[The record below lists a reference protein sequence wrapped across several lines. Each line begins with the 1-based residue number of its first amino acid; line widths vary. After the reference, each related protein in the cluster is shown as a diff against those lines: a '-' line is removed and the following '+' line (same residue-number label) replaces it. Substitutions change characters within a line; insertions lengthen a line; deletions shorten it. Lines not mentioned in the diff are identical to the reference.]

1 MANDN
6 KKTKYFYS
14 FEAKDGD
21 KTKTY
26 TILQPNRKLKESADL
41 FYSSTVSKYIKAGIL
56 PRAAYETTL
65 KNLGGTVSD
74 SDKETHQANKTR
86 LFEASIE
93 LSELNLKKQ
102 EDRTSDEH
110 DTAQKL
116 ASEISDLQNKVLS
129 FESAQFMIYENTAE
143 AKARNKTITWLLL
156 HLSYEKNG
164 DQYIPL
170 FKSSDLEGKL
180 DEYEDIQEDEFLVS
194 VLGRINY
201 LITLWFL
208 GRIET
213 EEDFA
218 KFDKDSVDE
227 EVVEE
232 KQEFVETSAIQETK
246 GE

>member
-1 MANDN
+1 MAT
-6 KKTKYFYS
+6 KPRKYFYH
-14 FEAKDGD
+14 FTAKDGD
-21 KTKTY
+21 KER
-26 TILQPNRKLKESADL
+26 IFSISMPPRKEKEMADL

-74 SDKETHQANKTR
+74 GDKETHEANKKR
-86 LFEASIE
+86 LFDASIE

-102 EDRTSDEH
+102 EDRTPVEH
-110 DTAQKL
+110 DAAQKL
-116 ASEISDLQNKVLS
+116 ASEISDLQNKVLT

-156 HLSYEKNG
+156 HLSYEKSG
-164 DQYIPL
+164 DNYVPL

-218 KFDKDSVDE
+218 KFDKDSVEE
-227 EVVEE
+227 EVIEE
-232 KQEFVETSAIQETK
+232 KLDLGKVVMSSETQPDK
-246 GE
+246 